1 MNYIDILLIITLLVP
16 MYAAVQKGF
25 LGSTA
30 DLVCWLGSLVL
41 AFSANDLLSSLL
53 EKLVGSEVVW
63 ARPFAFIFSAILFKF
78 MLDWI
83 AVQLLHLIPSYV
95 HTSTLNRLFGV
106 LPGLVNGLL
115 WAAFLATLLLLL
127 PLNSMIPSHVQSS
140 AIAGPLASEIGWLG
154 QKFTSVFSGG
164 QHFIKHPPHVEAEE
178 TIKLPFKVPD
188 SKPDAKLEAEMLVLL
203 NKERRLMGLQALE
216 ADLEMRV
223 VARRH
228 SADMFARG
236 YFSHHSPEALDPF
249 DRMAKENVSFLT
261 AGENLALAQS
271 LAIAHEGLMKSPGH
285 RANILNGTFGRVG
298 IGIQN
303 GGFYGLMITQNFRN

>member
-1 MNYIDILLIITLLVP
+1 MNYIDLLLIITLLVP

-53 EKLVGSEVVW
+53 EKLVGSEVIW

-83 AVQLLHLIPSYV
+83 VVQLLHLIPSYV

-140 AIAGPLASEIGWLG
+140 AMAGPLASEIGWLG

-164 QHFIKHPPHVEAEE
+164 QHFIKHPPHVKAEE
-178 TIKLPFKVPD
+178 TIKLPFKVAD

-236 YFSHHSPEALDPF
+236 YFSHHSPEGLDPF